1 MKMKNNLGT
10 GALMETSALKAYC
23 DKHVPEQWRRDND
36 VRCQTVSCYIF
47 SEKLIIV
54 RTGGY
59 CCGRCDGLLC
69 EYNDWDAMG

>member
-36 VRCQTVSCYIF
+36 VCFQTIPCYIF
-47 SEKLIIV
+47 SKKLIIV
-54 RTGGY
+54 LHRWI
-59 CCGRCDGLLC
+59 LL
-69 EYNDWDAMG
+69 WPMRWTFMQIQ

>member
-36 VRCQTVSCYIF
+36 VCCQIVPCYIF

-54 RTGGY
+54 LYRWI
-59 CCGRCDGLLC
+59 LL
-69 EYNDWDAMG
+69 